1 MIMACSRST
10 CSLVHESRGP
20 QGQPPRDRHCPDYTS
35 EAAAEVVVLAM
46 EQDGIGKGVIEST
59 SKYAWLHE
67 NAFVVLAI
75 IPAADHTR
83 HTPET
88 EDAAAV
94 LDEVVHSPVA
104 DVVVEA
110 VHSHRH
116 TSGAMDVL
124 LGVGEISHLHTA
136 VAVHI
141 HRCTSETLP
150 PLYTCGWCNSCG

>member
-1 MIMACSRST
+1 
-10 CSLVHESRGP
+10 
-20 QGQPPRDRHCPDYTS
+20 
-35 EAAAEVVVLAM
+35 M

-110 VHSHRH
+110 AHSHRH
-116 TSGAMDVL
+116 TSGAADIL
-124 LGVGEISHLHTA
+124 LGMGEISHLHTA
-136 VAVHI
+136 VAVHT
-141 HRCTSETLP
+141 HRCTYETV
-150 PLYTCGWCNSCG
+150 GVHSNSCG